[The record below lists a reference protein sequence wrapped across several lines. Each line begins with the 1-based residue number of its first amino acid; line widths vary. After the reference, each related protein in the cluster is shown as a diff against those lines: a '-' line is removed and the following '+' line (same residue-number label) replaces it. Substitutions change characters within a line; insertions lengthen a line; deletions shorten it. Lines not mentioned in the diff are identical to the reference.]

1 MVIPW
6 KQKDSYPVFKKK
18 YHDTRAKLFLRRLL
32 PGVQPHPAQSLI
44 SLTQARKVKR
54 VTGSKWERE
63 MGWDREMTA
72 GRTRTWVPVATR
84 TRSWHERC
92 SLLHHSAPNRT
103 PLPNQTEFR
112 RLAVEIHQEEV
123 VCKHK
128 TRRKLHDRGF
138 ILNAFEIHKSWN
150 SRTVIMEME
159 QAFKEKNPM
168 DTSIELLMACG
179 SKLVAPKLHSGQELG
194 GLMLHKIFKAKA
206 LYVRPSNDLCKLDS
220 TDSEDSMELDEED
233 NRSASNEHIMTTR
246 GRNRRSHTQV
256 PVETRARANQPPPQV
271 PPDQPPPQAPRYQPP
286 QQAPRYQPPPQEPR
300 YQPPPQEPRYQPP
313 PQEPR
318 YQPPPQVPSD
328 LQTDNSLSRSALVS
342 DNYDTYLSI
351 MGAMPDLS
359 SDEEVNEAILASL
372 ESHPFNINRS
382 AVLDGAVRGFKR
394 VSYNPTFQMFV
405 MFSDDFGVDE
415 EAVDL
420 GGPRREFLRLL
431 MEALAHSQMFEGREG
446 KANLAL
452 ESSALRK
459 DQYFFAGQAIAVSLV
474 HSGPAPG
481 FCSYSLYSSLTGR
494 SPKPEMEEIAD
505 LDLYAKVKKA
515 TEPLTD
521 YLANAGCLRPLK
533 GIEDK
538 DLLVEDILMFQ
549 VVHRVSGAFE
559 RFREGM
565 KTLGV
570 LDAIRMHPVAFR
582 PLMCHEPSP
591 LTADVLENLFVIRL
605 SAVGSN
611 RRRAEECVVPFWRDY
626 LMDIEGRHLP
636 TANTCINCLKL
647 PLVNNYE
654 DFKDS
659 MEFAFRNTQGFGQE

>member
-1 MVIPW
+1 I
-6 KQKDSYPVFKKK
+6 QIF
-18 YHDTRAKLFLRRLL
+18 
-32 PGVQPHPAQSLI
+32 
-44 SLTQARKVKR
+44 
-54 VTGSKWERE
+54 
-63 MGWDREMTA
+63 
-72 GRTRTWVPVATR
+72 
-84 TRSWHERC
+84 
-92 SLLHHSAPNRT
+92 NRT
-103 PLPNQTEFR
+103 
-112 RLAVEIHQEEV
+112 
-123 VCKHK
+123 
-128 TRRKLHDRGF
+128 
-138 ILNAFEIHKSWN
+138 S
-150 SRTVIMEME
+150 
-159 QAFKEKNPM
+159 KN
-168 DTSIELLMACG
+168 DTSAKEVLL
-179 SKLVAPKLHSGQELG
+179 
-194 GLMLHKIFKAKA
+194 
-206 LYVRPSNDLCKLDS
+206 D
-220 TDSEDSMELDEED
+220 
-233 NRSASNEHIMTTR
+233 
-246 GRNRRSHTQV
+246 
-256 PVETRARANQPPPQV
+256 
-271 PPDQPPPQAPRYQPP
+271 
-286 QQAPRYQPPPQEPR
+286 
-300 YQPPPQEPRYQPP
+300 
-313 PQEPR
+313 
-318 YQPPPQVPSD
+318 
-328 LQTDNSLSRSALVS
+328 
-342 DNYDTYLSI
+342 
-351 MGAMPDLS
+351 
-359 SDEEVNEAILASL
+359 LASKIYIH
-372 ESHPFNINRS
+372 EKCRFNINRS

-394 VSYNPTFQMFV
+394 LSYNPTFQMCV

-446 KANLAL
+446 KPNLAL

-474 HSGPAPG
+474 HGGPAPG
-481 FCSYSLYSSLTGR
+481 FCSSSLYSSLTGR

-505 LDLYAKVKKA
+505 LDLYAKVKKVSECTSLDELQQA

-559 RFREGM
+559 RFREGL

-626 LMDIEGRHLP
+626 LMDIEEQEGPLTLGGILAFATGANEIPPLGLSPRPSVDFLHDLPPGQGRHLP

-654 DFKDS
+654 DVKDS